1 MESEQDTTER
11 IKEYNDRRIVMASL
25 LFVDYKLVPEFS
37 LVLSETFLNCGF
49 GGGKDKGDPSRI
61 RR

>member
-1 MESEQDTTER
+1 MHTNKR
-11 IKEYNDRRIVMASL
+11 IKEYNDRRKVVASL
-25 LFVDYKLVPEFS
+25 LFIDHIYWCPEFS

-49 GGGKDKGDPSRI
+49 GGGKDKGNPSRI